1 MAYTQTDLDTIQ
13 AAIKEGA
20 RKVKF
25 EGKEVEYLS
34 LAEME
39 QIERKIQTALNP
51 GPSTAH
57 SPRSLQ
63 ADFSDC

>member
-1 MAYTQTDLDTIQ
+1 MAYTQTDLDALQ
-13 AAIKEGA
+13 AAIAQGA

-39 QIERKIQTALNP
+39 QTERKIQKALKP
-51 GPSTAH
+51 SSSTAH